1 MGIVEKCDEAFST
14 TEEGFDVDI
23 PQNALKKVRCKPIR
37 LPRFQH
43 LAASRDVHVYDVVL
57 A

>member
-1 MGIVEKCDEAFST
+1 MGIVEKCDEAFSI

-23 PQNALKKVRCKPIR
+23 PQNALKKVRFKPIR
-37 LPRFQH
+37 H
-43 LAASRDVHVYDVVL
+43 SCSNVYSKSRWIC

>member
-1 MGIVEKCDEAFST
+1 MEKCDEAFSI

-37 LPRFQH
+37 H
-43 LAASRDVHVYDVVL
+43 SCSKVYGKSRWIW

>member
-1 MGIVEKCDEAFST
+1 MEKCDEAFSI